1 MKISKSE
8 EFHFGDSSCVVLEMK
23 VILLSMQMSHLA
35 YKKDFSEFSEYCIA
49 LVSDFAW
56 LATHPAWY
64 YLLRIAHKK
73 FPNFKRKIS
82 TSYQIW
88 RSIL

>member
-49 LVSDFAW
+49 LVSDFA
-56 LATHPAWY
+56 
-64 YLLRIAHKK
+64 
-73 FPNFKRKIS
+73 
-82 TSYQIW
+82 
-88 RSIL
+88 